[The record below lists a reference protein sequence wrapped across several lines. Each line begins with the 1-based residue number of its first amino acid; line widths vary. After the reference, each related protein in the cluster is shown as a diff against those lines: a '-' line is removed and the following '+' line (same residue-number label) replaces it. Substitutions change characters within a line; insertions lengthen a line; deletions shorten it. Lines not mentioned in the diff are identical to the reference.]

1 MRRELAPA
9 RRLRFALALEALE
22 AFAAGRALR
31 VLDAGCGDGAFA
43 EAIARRHPGWSVVG
57 ADVADELLDRGR
69 AALAGLP
76 NVELVH
82 ADLTG
87 DLGTG
92 VYDAVAS
99 IESLEEIPDD
109 GAALRR
115 MVAALR
121 PGGLFVAHVPELD
134 WKPALPGSEAIWRNE
149 VRHGYEAGELAS
161 RLRELGLED
170 VHVEG
175 TSRSLVRAAQ
185 ELRDRVPQQRP
196 GLRAAVSSALAF
208 TVPLERAGL
217 SWGRGRSLFA
227 RAVAR

>member
-22 AFAAGRALR
+22 TFAAGRALR

-43 EAIARRHPGWSVVG
+43 ATIARRHSGWSVVG
-57 ADVADELLDRGR
+57 ADLSEELLERAR
-69 AALAGLP
+69 AALAGLS

-82 ADLTG
+82 ADLTE
-87 DLGTG
+87 DLGTD

-109 GAALRR
+109 AAALRR

-134 WKPALPGSEAIWRNE
+134 WKPALPGSDATWRNE
-149 VRHGYEAGELAS
+149 VRHGYAAGELRA
-161 RLRELGLED
+161 RLRELGLDD
-170 VHVEG
+170 VHVEE

-185 ELRDRVPQQRP
+185 ELRDRVPQRRP
-196 GLRAAVSSALAF
+196 GARAAVSSALAF
-208 TVPLERAGL
+208 TVSLERAGL
-217 SWGRGRSLFA
+217 SWGRGRSLFV